1 MTGNLL
7 FARIARRSLVKGPST
22 SALLGY
28 GTTFLSRFGLFQPF
42 KVLNPSSKL
51 TTLELSLISLPLAP
65 SQNFSFRLLL
75 PFLFN
80 SASEHLYEKRALQV
94 NTLHYNSQC
103 DPLFWLRSKIEI
115 NSVQAAHFSYSR
127 GSGQMEESICGCT
140 AESIEREKSCCTLP
154 LLLHASKCSGSGR
167 EQRLQSDSTLLGLS
181 RDPIWQRR
189 TDEIDAKVE
198 ISSSSWIR
206 INDLVNRT
214 GHETSLGNNKQNFG
228 PPKLSWTDET
238 AGHGR
243 MS

>member
-127 GSGQMEESICGCT
+127 GSGEMEKSICGRT
-140 AESIEREKSCCTLP
+140 AESIEREKSCCTLR
-154 LLLHASKCSGSGR
+154 LLLHASKCTTSVVQGGNSGCKVILYSASAAIQSGNAGPMKLMPKLKSPPRRGSGS
-167 EQRLQSDSTLLGLS
+167 T
-181 RDPIWQRR
+181 I
-189 TDEIDAKVE
+189 
-198 ISSSSWIR
+198 
-206 INDLVNRT
+206 
-214 GHETSLGNNKQNFG
+214 
-228 PPKLSWTDET
+228 
-238 AGHGR
+238 
-243 MS
+243 

>member
-1 MTGNLL
+1 MVALHPTSVSWSSSTFHLDWVWDPTTMTGNLL

-94 NTLHYNSQC
+94 NTLHY
-103 DPLFWLRSKIEI
+103 I
-115 NSVQAAHFSYSR
+115 
-127 GSGQMEESICGCT
+127 
-140 AESIEREKSCCTLP
+140 
-154 LLLHASKCSGSGR
+154 
-167 EQRLQSDSTLLGLS
+167 TLLCKTMGF
-181 RDPIWQRR
+181 RFK
-189 TDEIDAKVE
+189 E
-198 ISSSSWIR
+198 R
-206 INDLVNRT
+206 ITRLNW
-214 GHETSLGNNKQNFG
+214 NKWFVTR
-228 PPKLSWTDET
+228 K
-238 AGHGR
+238 
-243 MS
+243 